1 MLKRVQFAIVSSVA
15 ALLLSGCHSGLPK
28 AGTDDQ
34 IPLLEKYEKQG
45 RHDKAIR
52 VAQDWLK
59 NHNVDPSRMDVFYEQ
74 VAFTYLK
81 KAAKDPTHKDEF
93 IRQATAYYDKDLA
106 VHQKQEADIELY
118 TVGRG
123 FELAGDLA
131 TADACQSYGQAIK
144 DFEDETPFI
153 QGDSVTSYGHTFKLA
168 PVREENSK
176 ALERAKTKFAG
187 HGCH

>member
-1 MLKRVQFAIVSSVA
+1 
-15 ALLLSGCHSGLPK
+15 
-28 AGTDDQ
+28 
-34 IPLLEKYEKQG
+34 
-45 RHDKAIR
+45 
-52 VAQDWLK
+52 
-59 NHNVDPSRMDVFYEQ
+59 MDVFYEQ
-74 VAFTYLK
+74 VAITYLK

-106 VHQKQEADIELY
+106 VHQMQDTDIELY
-118 TVGRG
+118 MVGRG

-131 TADACQSYGQAIK
+131 TADPCQYYGQAIK
-144 DFEDETPFI
+144 DFEDETPLI
-153 QGDSVTSYGHTFKLA
+153 QGDSVTSYGHTSKLA